1 MWVYFHVFEYERLI
15 YMAILSKRLL
25 ESVGRDYRGRHGLD
39 LRMMDIA
46 GQISGGGNDSLGLL
60 DNATRRRNYA
70 LQQSINQG
78 GPYLYESAPGILSW
92 MVALEDKRRIYGGL
106 ISGGVLALAEGQS
119 IKPTQRYLVQHGL
132 TAEAADELLEALP
145 VWESSQAE
153 QAADDLMAMFYQQS
167 GWQAEL
173 LDENRVRRGQMEQL
187 NRAIE
192 DQRREGQPALYA
204 FEKERMLLATI
215 RANDRTGARS
225 LLNEMLAVI
234 YMSSP
239 KLVVLRARAVELLS
253 CLTRAAIEDNPLLEP
268 MIERNHGWTEKLVAA
283 QSFEK
288 LSQRLMTALDDFMD
302 AIYLQ
307 GVNRSNVK
315 VSQAI
320 DYIGCHYTGVI
331 SLRNVAEEVGLSS
344 CRLAH
349 LVKTYT
355 GRTVMQLI
363 YQMRVSHAQ
372 KLLTN
377 TSQSCTDIAYGVGFN
392 DQSYFIKHFKRL
404 TGTTPMRFRRA
415 G

>member
-1 MWVYFHVFEYERLI
+1 
-15 YMAILSKRLL
+15 MAILSKRLM
-25 ESVGRDYRGRHGLD
+25 ESVSRDYRGQHGLD
-39 LRMMDIA
+39 IRLMDIA
-46 GQISGGGNDSLGLL
+46 GQVGGADDDPLGLL
-60 DNATRRRNYA
+60 GNAARRRNYA
-70 LQQSINQG
+70 LQQSINLG
-78 GPYLYESAPGILSW
+78 APHIFESAPGILSW
-92 MVALEDKRRIYGGL
+92 VVALEDRRRIYGGL
-106 ISGGVLALAEGQS
+106 ISGDVLVLKEGKS
-119 IKPTQRYLVQHGL
+119 SKPTQRYLVKHGL
-132 TAEAADELLEALP
+132 EDGVADELLKTLP
-145 VWESSQAE
+145 VWESSRVESA
-153 QAADDLMAMFYQQS
+153 AADLAQLFYQQS
-167 GWQAEL
+167 GWRTEL
-173 LDENRVRRGQMEQL
+173 LDENRLRRGQMEQL

-215 RANDRTGARS
+215 RTGDRPGARS
-225 LLNEMLAVI
+225 LLNEMLAII

-268 MIERNHGWTEKLVAA
+268 MIERNHAWTEKLVAA
-283 QSFEK
+283 RSFEE
-288 LSQRLMTALDDFMD
+288 LSQRLMTALDDFID

-320 DYIGCHYTGVI
+320 DYIGRHYTGPI
-331 SLRNVAEEVGLSS
+331 SLRDVAEEVGLSP

-349 LVKTYT
+349 LMKTYT

-372 KLLTN
+372 KLLT
-377 TSQSCTDIAYGVGFN
+377 TSSQSCTDIAYEVGFN

>member
-1 MWVYFHVFEYERLI
+1 
-15 YMAILSKRLL
+15 MAMLSKRLL
-25 ESVGRDYRGRHGLD
+25 ESVSRDYRRRHRLAVR
-39 LRMMDIA
+39 LMDIS
-46 GQISGGGNDSLGLL
+46 GQVSGADVDPLSQLN
-60 DNATRRRNYA
+60 NASRRRNYA

-78 GPYLYESAPGILSW
+78 APYLFESAPGILTW
-92 MVALEDKRRIYGGL
+92 MVALEDRRRIYGGL
-106 ISGGVLALAEGQS
+106 IGGDVLALADGQS
-119 IKPTQRYLVQHGL
+119 PKPTQRYLVQHGL
-132 TAEAADELLEALP
+132 TDRDADELLRRLP
-145 VWESSQAE
+145 VWETWQAE
-153 QAADDLMAMFYQQS
+153 SAADDLAEMFYQQS
-167 GWQAEL
+167 GWRSEL
-173 LDENRVRRGQMEQL
+173 LNENRLRRGQMEQL

-192 DQRREGQPALYA
+192 DQRRQGEPALYA

-215 RANDRTGARS
+215 RAGDRQGARS

-283 QSFEK
+283 RSFEG
-288 LSQRLMTALDDFMD
+288 LSQRLMTALDDFSD
-302 AIYLQ
+302 TIYLQ

-320 DYIGCHYTGVI
+320 DYIGRRYTHPI
-331 SLRNVAEEVGLSS
+331 SLRDVADEVGLSP

-372 KLLTN
+372 KLLAN
-377 TSQSCTDIAYGVGFN
+377 TSQSCTDIAYEVGFN

>member
-1 MWVYFHVFEYERLI
+1 
-15 YMAILSKRLL
+15 
-25 ESVGRDYRGRHGLD
+25 
-39 LRMMDIA
+39 MDIS
-46 GQISGGGNDSLGLL
+46 GNVSGGDDDPLGQL
-60 DNATRRRNYA
+60 DNAPRRRNYA

-78 GPYLYESAPGILSW
+78 TPYLYEAAPGVLCW
-92 MVALEDKRRIYGGL
+92 MVALEDRRRIYGGL
-106 ISGGVLALAEGQS
+106 IGGEVLTLMDGQS
-119 IKPTQRYLVQHGL
+119 VTPAQRYMVQHGL
-132 TAEAADELLEALP
+132 TDGVADELLKGLP
-145 VWESSQAE
+145 VWEPARARS
-153 QAADDLMAMFYQQS
+153 AADDLREVFYQQS
-167 GWQAEL
+167 GWRAEL
-173 LDENRVRRGQMEQL
+173 LEENRLRRGQMEQL

-215 RANDRTGARS
+215 RTGDRPGARS
-225 LLNEMLAVI
+225 LLNEMLAII

-268 MIERNHGWTEKLVAA
+268 MIERNHAWTEKLVAA
-283 QSFEK
+283 RSFEE
-288 LSQRLMTALDDFMD
+288 LSQRLMTALDDFID

-320 DYIGCHYTGVI
+320 DFISRHYTSPI
-331 SLRNVAEEVGLSS
+331 SLRDVAQEVGLSP

-363 YQMRVSHAQ
+363 YQMRVTHAQ
-372 KLLTN
+372 KLLAN
-377 TSQSCTDIAYGVGFN
+377 TSQSCTDIAYEVGFN

>member
-1 MWVYFHVFEYERLI
+1 
-15 YMAILSKRLL
+15 
-25 ESVGRDYRGRHGLD
+25 
-39 LRMMDIA
+39 MDIA
-46 GQISGGGNDSLGLL
+46 GQVSGGSDDPLGAL
-60 DNATRRRNYA
+60 DNASRRRNYA

-78 GPYLYESAPGILSW
+78 APYIYEAAPGIVSW

-106 ISGGVLALAEGQS
+106 IGGEVLALAEGQTL
-119 IKPTQRYLVQHGL
+119 KPTQNYLVKRGL
-132 TAEAADELLEALP
+132 PPDQAGDLLESLP
-145 VWESSQAE
+145 VWDPSRTESA
-153 QAADDLMAMFYQQS
+153 AADLRDIFYQQS
-167 GWQAEL
+167 GWHAEL
-173 LDENRVRRGQMEQL
+173 LDETRLRCSQMEQL

-215 RANDRTGARS
+215 RTGDRPAARS

-253 CLTRAAIEDNPLLEP
+253 CLSRAAIEDNPLLEP
-268 MIERNHGWTEKLVAA
+268 MIERNHAWTEKLVAA
-283 QSFEK
+283 KSFEA
-288 LSQRLMTALDDFMD
+288 LSQRLMAALDDFID

-315 VSQAI
+315 VSQAL
-320 DYIGCHYTGVI
+320 DYIGRHYTGAI
-331 SLRNVAEEVGLSS
+331 SLRDVADEVGLSP

-349 LVKTYT
+349 LMKTYT

-363 YQMRVSHAQ
+363 YQMRVNHAQ

-377 TSQSCTDIAYGVGFN
+377 TTQSCTDIAYEVGFN

>member
-1 MWVYFHVFEYERLI
+1 
-15 YMAILSKRLL
+15 MAILSKRLL
-25 ESVGRDYRGRHGLD
+25 ESVGRDYRAQHGLD
-39 LRMMDIA
+39 VRAMDIA
-46 GQISGGGNDSLGLL
+46 GKVSGNGNDPLGQL
-60 DNATRRRNYA
+60 DNAPRRRNYA

-78 GPYLYESAPGILSW
+78 VPHIYEFAPGILSW
-92 MVALEDKRRIYGGL
+92 VVALEDRRRIYGGL
-106 ISGGVLALAEGQS
+106 IGGEVLTLAEGQS
-119 IKPTQRYLVQHGL
+119 AKPTRRYLTQHGL
-132 TAEAADELLEALP
+132 TAAAADELMEVLP
-145 VWESSQAE
+145 VWDASQADS
-153 QAADDLMAMFYQQS
+153 AADDLKEMFYQRS
-167 GWQAEL
+167 GWRSEL
-173 LDENRVRRGQMEQL
+173 LDENRLRRGQMEQL

-215 RANDRTGARS
+215 RTGDRPGARS
-225 LLNEMLAVI
+225 LLNEMLAII

-283 QSFEK
+283 RSFEA
-288 LSQRLMTALDDFMD
+288 LSQRLMTALDDFID

-320 DYIGCHYTGVI
+320 DYIGRHYTRPI
-331 SLRNVAEEVGLSS
+331 SLRDVAEEVGLSS

-363 YQMRVSHAQ
+363 YQMRVTHAQ
-372 KLLTN
+372 KLLVS
-377 TSQSCTDIAYGVGFN
+377 TSQSCTDIAYAVGFN

>member
-1 MWVYFHVFEYERLI
+1 
-15 YMAILSKRLL
+15 MAILSKRLMD
-25 ESVGRDYRGRHGLD
+25 SVGRDYRARHGLHIR
-39 LRMMDIA
+39 LMDIA
-46 GQISGGGNDSLGLL
+46 GQVSGESDDLLGAL
-60 DNATRRRNYA
+60 DNASRRRNYA

-78 GPYLYESAPGILSW
+78 APYVYEAAPGILSW

-106 ISGGVLALAEGQS
+106 IGGEVLVLAEGQTLN
-119 IKPTQRYLVQHGL
+119 PTRDYLVKHGVSPKQ
-132 TAEAADELLEALP
+132 ADDLLDGLP
-145 VWESSQAE
+145 VWDPARTEAA
-153 QAADDLMAMFYQQS
+153 AADLRDLFYQQS
-167 GWQAEL
+167 GWRAEL
-173 LDENRVRRGQMEQL
+173 LDETRLRRGQIEQL
-187 NRAIE
+187 NWAIE

-215 RANDRTGARS
+215 RTGDRPAARS

-253 CLTRAAIEDNPLLEP
+253 CLSRAAIEDNPLLEP
-268 MIERNHGWTEKLVAA
+268 MIERNHAWTEKLVAA
-283 QSFEK
+283 ESFEA
-288 LSQRLMTALDDFMD
+288 LSQQLMAALDDFID

-307 GVNRSNVK
+307 GVNRSNIK
-315 VSQAI
+315 VSQAL
-320 DYIGCHYTGVI
+320 DYIGRHYTKAI
-331 SLRNVAEEVGLSS
+331 SLRDVANEVNLSP

-349 LVKTYT
+349 LMKTYT

-363 YQMRVSHAQ
+363 YQMRVNHAQ

-377 TSQSCTDIAYGVGFN
+377 TTQSCTDIAYEVGFN